1 DSMSNQIDRD
11 AQGRSDASPP
21 AGVRRPPLWSL
32 ILITALSPF
41 ALQVLVPAMPGL
53 VDDFGS
59 SRGVVGFS
67 LTGYLLGMAVGQLAC
82 GPLSDRYG
90 RRPVLFGG
98 LVVFFVGSVFCLVA
112 TDIWPLIAG
121 RVLQALGA
129 SAGMV
134 LSRAIVRDLYDRERA
149 AQMIA
154 YITAGMIVA
163 PMAGPVVGGYLYEL
177 FGWQSVFWFVM
188 AFGAVVTAACIAFV
202 HETHFDRGV
211 TTSMGEL
218 WQGFGFL
225 LRMRRFRGYA
235 LQVAFTTA
243 SFYSFLGG
251 ASAVTVDIFG
261 QSASDYGWW
270 FVMISGSYMT
280 GNFISGRIGMRVSS
294 DKMITLGTTL
304 SMTFAFAL
312 LVVTLSGSLTLPVF
326 FLLSGV
332 MSIGNGF
339 SMPNGF
345 AGAVSVDPTRAGTAS
360 GLSGALQTA
369 IGALLLTVVG
379 YTLADSPLPVV
390 LMMLTG
396 SVLAWF
402 AHRHG
407 MRRR

>member
-1 DSMSNQIDRD
+1 
-11 AQGRSDASPP
+11 
-21 AGVRRPPLWSL
+21 
-32 ILITALSPF
+32 
-41 ALQVLVPAMPGL
+41 
-53 VDDFGS
+53 
-59 SRGVVGFS
+59 
-67 LTGYLLGMAVGQLAC
+67 AVGQLAC